1 MLFKKHLQA
10 YSTNNNFFVSL
21 QIGNP
26 KMVVQST
33 ASAEAKVV
41 ELDTAPFID
50 GDYTLVPLR
59 AAAEALEAEVLWI
72 GETNTVEITT

>member
-1 MLFKKHLQA
+1 
-10 YSTNNNFFVSL
+10 
-21 QIGNP
+21 
-26 KMVVQST
+26 MVVQST